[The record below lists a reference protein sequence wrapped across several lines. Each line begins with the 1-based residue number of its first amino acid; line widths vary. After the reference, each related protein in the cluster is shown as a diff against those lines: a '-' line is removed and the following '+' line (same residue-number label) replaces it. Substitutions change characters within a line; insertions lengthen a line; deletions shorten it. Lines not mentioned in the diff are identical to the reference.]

1 MKLKKH
7 IGKEIFLR
15 GTEGFIP
22 HMTLGYGMVRKA
34 TGAETAYRAT
44 LYVSVKANKESESE

>member
-1 MKLKKH
+1 
-7 IGKEIFLR
+7 
-15 GTEGFIP
+15 
-22 HMTLGYGMVRKA
+22 MTLGYGMVHKV